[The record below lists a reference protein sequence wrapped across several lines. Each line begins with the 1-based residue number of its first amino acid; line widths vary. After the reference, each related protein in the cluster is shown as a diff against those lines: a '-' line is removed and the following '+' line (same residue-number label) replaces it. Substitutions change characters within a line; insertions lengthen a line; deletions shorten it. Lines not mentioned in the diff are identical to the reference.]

1 LARKRLM
8 TTVGREEQGA
18 RCQWVPLL
26 LNAEIASRE
35 YEGAPE
41 LLEDMIYLAA
51 ISIE

>member
-1 LARKRLM
+1 M

-26 LNAEIASRE
+26 LNAEIASWE

-41 LLEDMIYLAA
+41 LLEDMIYVYLAA